1 MHYAQPAKLTVPLQ
15 QLAQIVQGDVL
26 AQCSVFGKPS
36 EIPIAELHDHV
47 DVLSFL
53 DDLEEFDGV
62 FVVELGHNSDLVG
75 DDGGDLSALGGAVG
89 DPHLFDG
96 EGRVLIDLS
105 ETTGRNDA
113 AQFVLP
119 SCNCLWHAC

>member
-1 MHYAQPAKLTVPLQ
+1 MHYAQPPKLTVPFQ

-26 AQCSVFGKPS
+26 AQRSIFGKSS

-47 DVLSFL
+47 DVLAFL
-53 DDLEEFDGV
+53 DDLEEFDCV

-75 DDGGDLSALGGAVG
+75 DDGGDLSTLGGAVG

-96 EGRVLIDLS
+96 EGRVLVDLS
-105 ETTGRNDA
+105 ETAGRYDA